1 MQQEKT
7 FVNGFIVKRNDNAP
21 DFVLA
26 NLSVKLDDFVEFAKA
41 NHSDGW
47 LNISLKR
54 GQSGKC
60 YAELDT
66 WKPTAKKEAKV
77 TKVAQGSDDLPW

>member
-26 NLSVKLDDFVEFAKA
+26 NLSVKLDDFVEFE
-41 NHSDGW
+41 NDQ
-47 LNISLKR
+47 LN
-54 GQSGKC
+54 Q
-60 YAELDT
+60 A
-66 WKPTAKKEAKV
+66 
-77 TKVAQGSDDLPW
+77 

>member
-1 MQQEKT
+1 MQQVKT

-26 NLSVKLDDFVEFAKA
+26 NLSVKLEDFVEFAKA

-47 LNISLKR
+47 LNISFKR

-66 WKPTAKKEAKV
+66 WKPTAKKEVKE

>member
-41 NHSDGW
+41 NNSDGW
-47 LNISLKR
+47 LNISFKR

-66 WKPTAKKEAKV
+66 WKPTAKKEAKE

>member
-47 LNISLKR
+47 LNISFKR

-66 WKPTAKKEAKV
+66 WKPTAKKEAKE
-77 TKVAQGSDDLPW
+77 TKVAQGSEDLPW

>member
-26 NLSVKLDDFVEFAKA
+26 NLSVKLEDFVEFAKT

-47 LNISLKR
+47 LNISLKK

-66 WKPTAKKEAKV
+66 WKPTDKKE

>member
-26 NLSVKLDDFVEFAKA
+26 NLRFKLDDFVEFAKA

-47 LNISLKR
+47 LNISFKR

-66 WKPTAKKEAKV
+66 WKPTAKKEAKE